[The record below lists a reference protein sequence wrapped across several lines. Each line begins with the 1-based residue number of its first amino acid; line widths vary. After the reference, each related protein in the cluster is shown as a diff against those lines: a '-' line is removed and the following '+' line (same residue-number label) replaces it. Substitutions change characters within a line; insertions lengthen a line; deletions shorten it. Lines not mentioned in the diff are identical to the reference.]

1 MRTTIMLDRLIRPK
15 PSGGIPRGL
24 STTGPVLFSYGFRPF
39 FLAAALWAI
48 AAMALWIAALTLG
61 LNLAGDYGASHW
73 HAHEMLFGFSSA
85 VLAGFLLTAI
95 PNWTGRLPVSGRPLA
110 ALFALWVIG
119 RIALLS
125 SAIIGLPVAAGLEAL
140 FLPVLL
146 LICAREVI
154 VGRKWKDLKVI
165 SGLILLSAA
174 NIWFHLSVLG
184 GLDVDAAARLAIGAY
199 TMLIMIVGGRIVPS
213 FTRNWLNK
221 VGRTDFPV
229 PYNRF
234 DTAAILIGVAA
245 LAAWTFAPIHI
256 VTAAIGLIACAFH
269 TVRLLRWRGS
279 TTWPETLLFVLHAAY
294 AFVPLG
300 FLAIS
305 AGAIELLSDYPV
317 MHVLTVGVVAFMMLA
332 VMTRATRGHTG
343 RPLVGSALTSASYVA
358 IAGAALVRPLAE
370 VLPAHYHHL
379 IALSGALWI
388 AAFALFTLEYGPMLV
403 RERRSPRASS

>member
-1 MRTTIMLDRLIRPK
+1 MLDRLIRPK

-48 AAMALWIAALTLG
+48 GAMALWIAALILG
-61 LNLAGDYGASHW
+61 LDLAGDYGAAHW

-85 VLAGFLLTAI
+85 VLGGFLLTAI

-110 ALFALWVIG
+110 ALFGLWVIG
-119 RIALLS
+119 RVALLS
-125 SAIIGLPVAAGLEAL
+125 SGIIGLPVAAAVEAL

-146 LICAREVI
+146 LICSREVI

-165 SGLILLSAA
+165 GGLIILSAA

-184 GLDVDAAARLAIGAY
+184 NLDVDAAARLAIGAY

-229 PYNRF
+229 SYNRF

-245 LAAWTFAPIHI
+245 LGAWTFAPVHI
-256 VTAAIGLIACAFH
+256 VTAAIAVIACAFH
-269 TVRLLRWRGS
+269 TVRLLRWHGS
-279 TTWPETLLFVLHAAY
+279 PTWPEKLLFVLHAAY

-317 MHVLTVGVVAFMMLA
+317 MHVLTVGVIAFMMLA

-358 IAGAALVRPLAE
+358 IAGAALIRPLAE

-388 AAFALFTLEYGPMLV
+388 AAFVLFTLEYGPMLV
-403 RERRSPRASS
+403 RERRAPRASP

>member
-1 MRTTIMLDRLIRPK
+1 MLDRLIRPK

-48 AAMALWIAALTLG
+48 GAMALWIAALILR
-61 LNLAGDYGASHW
+61 LDLAGDYGAAHW

-85 VLAGFLLTAI
+85 VLGGFLLTAI

-110 ALFALWVIG
+110 ALFGLWVIG
-119 RIALLS
+119 RVALLS
-125 SAIIGLPVAAGLEAL
+125 SGIIGLPVAAAVEAL

-165 SGLILLSAA
+165 GGLIILSAA

-184 GLDVDAAARLAIGAY
+184 NLDVDAAARLAIGAY

-245 LAAWTFAPIHI
+245 LAAWTFAPVHI
-256 VTAAIGLIACAFH
+256 VTAAIAVIACAFH
-269 TVRLLRWRGS
+269 TVRLLRWHGS
-279 TTWPETLLFVLHAAY
+279 PTWPEKLLFVLHAAY

-305 AGAIELLSDYPV
+305 AGAIELLADYPV
-317 MHVLTVGVVAFMMLA
+317 MHVLTVGVIAFMMLA

-358 IAGAALVRPLAE
+358 IAGAALIRPLAE
-370 VLPAHYHHL
+370 VLPEHYHHL

-388 AAFALFTLEYGPMLV
+388 AAFVLFTLEYGPMLV
-403 RERRSPRASS
+403 RERRAPRASP

>member
-1 MRTTIMLDRLIRPK
+1 MLDRLIRPK

-48 AAMALWIAALTLG
+48 GAMALWIAALILR
-61 LNLAGDYGASHW
+61 LDLAGDYGAAHW

-85 VLAGFLLTAI
+85 VLGGFLLTAI

-110 ALFALWVIG
+110 ALFGLWVIG
-119 RIALLS
+119 RVALLS
-125 SAIIGLPVAAGLEAL
+125 SGIIGLPVAAAVEAL

-165 SGLILLSAA
+165 GGLIILSAA

-184 GLDVDAAARLAIGAY
+184 NLDVDAAARLAIGAY

-245 LAAWTFAPIHI
+245 LAAWTFAPVHI
-256 VTAAIGLIACAFH
+256 LTAAIAVIACAFH
-269 TVRLLRWRGS
+269 TVRLLRWHGS
-279 TTWPETLLFVLHAAY
+279 PTWPEKLLFVLHAAY

-317 MHVLTVGVVAFMMLA
+317 MHVLTVGVIAFMMLA

-358 IAGAALVRPLAE
+358 IAGAALIRPLAE
-370 VLPAHYHHL
+370 VLPEHYHHL
-379 IALSGALWI
+379 IALSGVLWI
-388 AAFALFTLEYGPMLV
+388 AAFVLFTLEYGPMLV
-403 RERRSPRASS
+403 RERRAPRASP

>member
-125 SAIIGLPVAAGLEAL
+125 SGIIGLPVAAGIEAL

-279 TTWPETLLFVLHAAY
+279 TTWPETLLLVLHAAY
-294 AFVPLG
+294 AFVPLA

-317 MHVLTVGVVAFMMLA
+317 MHVLTVGVIAFMMLA

-403 RERRSPRASS
+403 RERRSPRSSS

>member
-1 MRTTIMLDRLIRPK
+1 MLDRLIRPK

-48 AAMALWIAALTLG
+48 GAMALWIAALILG
-61 LNLAGDYGASHW
+61 LDLAGDYGAAHW

-85 VLAGFLLTAI
+85 VLGGFLLTAI

-110 ALFALWVIG
+110 ALFGLWVIG
-119 RIALLS
+119 RVALLS
-125 SAIIGLPVAAGLEAL
+125 SGIIGLPVAAAVEAL

-165 SGLILLSAA
+165 GGLIILSAA

-184 GLDVDAAARLAIGAY
+184 NLDVDAAARLAIGAY

-245 LAAWTFAPIHI
+245 LGAWTFAPVHI
-256 VTAAIGLIACAFH
+256 VTAAIAVAACAFH
-269 TVRLLRWRGS
+269 TVRLLRWHGS
-279 TTWPETLLFVLHAAY
+279 PTWPEKLLFVLHVAY

-300 FLAIS
+300 FLAIA
-305 AGAIELLSDYPV
+305 AGGIELLGDYPV
-317 MHVLTVGVVAFMMLA
+317 MHVLTVGVIAFMMLA

-343 RPLVGSALTSASYVA
+343 RPLVGSAVTSASYVA
-358 IAGAALVRPLAE
+358 IAGAALIRPLAE

-379 IALSGALWI
+379 IALSGVLWI

-403 RERRSPRASS
+403 RERRAPRASS

>member
-1 MRTTIMLDRLIRPK
+1 MLDRLIRPK

-39 FLAAALWAI
+39 FLGATLWAI
-48 AAMALWIAALTLG
+48 GAMALWISALILG
-61 LNLAGDYGASHW
+61 VDLAGNYGAAHW

-85 VLAGFLLTAI
+85 VLGGFLLTAI

-110 ALFALWVIG
+110 ALFGLWIVG
-119 RIALLS
+119 RAALLS
-125 SAIIGLPVAAGLEAL
+125 SGVIGLPVAAGIEAL

-165 SGLILLSAA
+165 GGLVLLSTA
-174 NIWFHLSVLG
+174 NIWFHLSVLSD
-184 GLDVDAAARLAIGAY
+184 LDVDAAARLAIGAY

-234 DTAAILIGVAA
+234 DTAAILIGIAA
-245 LAAWTFAPIHI
+245 LAAWTFAPVHI
-256 VTAAIGLIACAFH
+256 VTGAIALVACAFH
-269 TVRLLRWRGS
+269 TVRLFRWRGLA
-279 TTWPETLLFVLHAAY
+279 TWPEKLLFVLHAAY

-305 AGAIELLSDYPV
+305 AGAIELLSEYPV
-317 MHVLTVGVVAFMMLA
+317 MHVLTVGVVASMMLA
-332 VMTRATRGHTG
+332 VMTRASRGHTG
-343 RPLVGSALTSASYVA
+343 RQLVGSALTNASYVA
-358 IAGAALVRPLAE
+358 IMTAALIRPLAE
-370 VLPAHYHHL
+370 VLPAHYQHL
-379 IALSGALWI
+379 VALSGALWI

>member
-1 MRTTIMLDRLIRPK
+1 MLDRLIRPK

-48 AAMALWIAALTLG
+48 GAMALWIAALILG
-61 LNLAGDYGASHW
+61 LDLAGDYGAAHW

-85 VLAGFLLTAI
+85 VLGGFLLTAI

-110 ALFALWVIG
+110 ALFGLWVIG
-119 RIALLS
+119 RVALLS
-125 SAIIGLPVAAGLEAL
+125 SGIIGLPVAAAVEAL

-165 SGLILLSAA
+165 GGLIILSAA

-184 GLDVDAAARLAIGAY
+184 NLDVDAAARLAIGAY

-234 DTAAILIGVAA
+234 DIAAILIGVAA
-245 LAAWTFAPIHI
+245 LAAWTFAPVHI
-256 VTAAIGLIACAFH
+256 VTAAIALLASAFH
-269 TVRLLRWRGS
+269 TVRLLRWHGS
-279 TTWPETLLFVLHAAY
+279 PTWPEKLLFVLHVAY

-305 AGAIELLSDYPV
+305 AGAIELVTDYPV
-317 MHVLTVGVVAFMMLA
+317 MHVLTVGVIAFMMLA

-343 RPLVGSALTSASYVA
+343 RPLVGSALTSASYVV
-358 IAGAALVRPLAE
+358 IAGAALIRPLAE

-379 IALSGALWI
+379 IALSGVLWI
-388 AAFALFTLEYGPMLV
+388 AAFALFTVEYGPMLV
-403 RERRSPRASS
+403 RERRAPRASS

>member
-1 MRTTIMLDRLIRPK
+1 MLDRLIKPK

-48 AAMALWIAALTLG
+48 GAMALWIAALILG
-61 LNLAGDYGASHW
+61 LDLAGDYGAAHW

-85 VLAGFLLTAI
+85 VLGGFLLTAI
-95 PNWTGRLPVSGRPLA
+95 PNWTGRLPVSGQPLA
-110 ALFALWVIG
+110 ALFGLWVIG
-119 RIALLS
+119 RVALLS
-125 SAIIGLPVAAGLEAL
+125 SGIIGLPVAAAVEAL

-165 SGLILLSAA
+165 GGLIILSAA

-184 GLDVDAAARLAIGAY
+184 NLDVDAAARLAIGAY

-245 LAAWTFAPIHI
+245 LGAWTFAPVHI
-256 VTAAIGLIACAFH
+256 VTASVAVIACAFH
-269 TVRLLRWRGS
+269 AVRLLRWHGS
-279 TTWPETLLFVLHAAY
+279 PTWPEKLLFVLHAAY

-300 FLAIS
+300 FLAIA
-305 AGAIELLSDYPV
+305 AGGIELLGDYPV
-317 MHVLTVGVVAFMMLA
+317 MHVLTVGVIAFMMLA

-358 IAGAALVRPLAE
+358 IAGAALIRPLAE

-379 IALSGALWI
+379 IALSGVLWI
-388 AAFALFTLEYGPMLV
+388 AAFALFTVEYGPMLV
-403 RERRSPRASS
+403 RERRAPRASS

>member
-1 MRTTIMLDRLIRPK
+1 MLDRLIRPK

>member
-1 MRTTIMLDRLIRPK
+1 MLDRLIRPK

-48 AAMALWIAALTLG
+48 GAMALWIAALILG
-61 LNLAGDYGASHW
+61 LDLAGDYGAAHW

-85 VLAGFLLTAI
+85 VLGGFLLTAI

-110 ALFALWVIG
+110 ALFGLWVIG
-119 RIALLS
+119 RVALLS
-125 SAIIGLPVAAGLEAL
+125 SGIIGLPVAAAVEAL

-165 SGLILLSAA
+165 GGLIILSAA

-184 GLDVDAAARLAIGAY
+184 NLDVDAAARLAIGAY

-245 LAAWTFAPIHI
+245 LGAWTFAPVHI
-256 VTAAIGLIACAFH
+256 VTAAIAVIACAFH
-269 TVRLLRWRGS
+269 TVRLLRWHGS
-279 TTWPETLLFVLHAAY
+279 PTWPEKLLFVLHAAY

-317 MHVLTVGVVAFMMLA
+317 MHVLTVGVIAFMMLA

-358 IAGAALVRPLAE
+358 IAGAALIRPLAE
-370 VLPAHYHHL
+370 VLPEHYHHL
-379 IALSGALWI
+379 IALSGVLWI
-388 AAFALFTLEYGPMLV
+388 AAFVLFTLEYGPMLV
-403 RERRSPRASS
+403 RERRAPRASP

>member
-1 MRTTIMLDRLIRPK
+1 MLDRLIRPK

-48 AAMALWIAALTLG
+48 GAMALWIAALILR
-61 LNLAGDYGASHW
+61 LDLAGDYGAAHW

-85 VLAGFLLTAI
+85 VLGGFLLTAI

-110 ALFALWVIG
+110 ALFGLWVIG
-119 RIALLS
+119 RVALLS
-125 SAIIGLPVAAGLEAL
+125 SGIIGLPVAAAVEAL

-165 SGLILLSAA
+165 GGLIILSAA

-184 GLDVDAAARLAIGAY
+184 NLDVDAAARLAIGAY

-245 LAAWTFAPIHI
+245 LAAWTFAPVHI
-256 VTAAIGLIACAFH
+256 VTAAIAVIACAFH
-269 TVRLLRWRGS
+269 TVRLLRWHGS
-279 TTWPETLLFVLHAAY
+279 PTWPEKLLFVLHAAY

-305 AGAIELLSDYPV
+305 AGAIELLADYPV
-317 MHVLTVGVVAFMMLA
+317 MHVLTVGVIAFMMLA

-358 IAGAALVRPLAE
+358 IAGAALIRPLAE
-370 VLPAHYHHL
+370 VLPEHYHHL

-388 AAFALFTLEYGPMLV
+388 AAFVLFTLEYGPMLV
-403 RERRSPRASS
+403 RERRSPRASP

>member
-1 MRTTIMLDRLIRPK
+1 MLDRLIRPK

-48 AAMALWIAALTLG
+48 GAMALWIAALILG
-61 LNLAGDYGASHW
+61 LDLAGDYGAAHW

-85 VLAGFLLTAI
+85 VLGGFLLTAI

-110 ALFALWVIG
+110 ALFGLWVIG
-119 RIALLS
+119 RVALLS
-125 SAIIGLPVAAGLEAL
+125 SGIIGLPVAAAVEAL

-146 LICAREVI
+146 LICSREVI

-165 SGLILLSAA
+165 GGLIILSAA

-184 GLDVDAAARLAIGAY
+184 NLDVDAAARLAIGAY

-245 LAAWTFAPIHI
+245 LGAWTFAPVHI
-256 VTAAIGLIACAFH
+256 VTAAIAVIACAFH
-269 TVRLLRWRGS
+269 TVRLLRWHGS
-279 TTWPETLLFVLHAAY
+279 PTWPEKLLFVLHAAY

-317 MHVLTVGVVAFMMLA
+317 MHVLTVGVIAFMMLA

-343 RPLVGSALTSASYVA
+343 RPLVGSTLTSASYVA
-358 IAGAALVRPLAE
+358 IAGAALIRPLAE
-370 VLPAHYHHL
+370 VLPEHYHHL

-388 AAFALFTLEYGPMLV
+388 AAFVLFTLEYGPMLV
-403 RERRSPRASS
+403 RERRAPRASP

>member
-1 MRTTIMLDRLIRPK
+1 MLDRLIRPK

-39 FLAAALWAI
+39 FLGAALWAI
-48 AAMALWIAALTLG
+48 AAMVLWISALTIG
-61 LNLAGDYGASHW
+61 LDVAGDYGAAHW

-85 VLAGFLLTAI
+85 VLGGFLLTAI
-95 PNWTGRLPVSGRPLA
+95 PNWTGRLPVSGGPLA
-110 ALFALWVIG
+110 ALLGLWVVG
-119 RIALLS
+119 RLALLS
-125 SAIIGLPVAAGLEAL
+125 SGVIGLPVAAGIEAL

-165 SGLILLSAA
+165 GGLVLLSAA
-174 NIWFHLSVLG
+174 NIWFHLSVLRD
-184 GLDVDAAARLAIGAY
+184 LDEDAAARLAIAAY

-221 VGRTDFPV
+221 VGRTNFPV

-245 LAAWTFAPIHI
+245 LAAWTFAPDHI
-256 VTAAIGLIACAFH
+256 VTGAIALTACAFH
-269 TVRLLRWRGS
+269 TVRLFRWRGLA
-279 TTWPETLLFVLHAAY
+279 TWPEKLLFVLHAAY

-305 AGAIELLSDYPV
+305 AGAIELLGEYPV
-317 MHVLTVGVVAFMMLA
+317 MHVLTVGVIASMMLA
-332 VMTRATRGHTG
+332 VMTRASRGHTG
-343 RPLVGSALTSASYVA
+343 RPLVGSAITSASYVA
-358 IAGAALVRPLAE
+358 IMAAALIRPLAD
-370 VLPAHYHHL
+370 VLPVHYHHL
-379 IALSGALWI
+379 IALSGVLWI

-403 RERRSPRASS
+403 CDRRSPRASA

>member
-1 MRTTIMLDRLIRPK
+1 MLDRLIRPK

-24 STTGPVLFSYGFRPF
+24 STAGPVLFSYGFRPF
-39 FLAAALWAI
+39 FLGAGLWAI
-48 AAMALWIAALTLG
+48 GAMAIWIAALIFG
-61 LNLAGDYGASHW
+61 IDLAGRYGAAHW

-85 VLAGFLLTAI
+85 VLGGFLLTAI
-95 PNWTGRLPVSGRPLA
+95 PNWTGRLPVSGGPLA
-110 ALFALWVIG
+110 ALFALWVVG

-125 SAIIGLPVAAGLEAL
+125 SGVIGLPVAAGIEAL

-165 SGLILLSAA
+165 SGLLLLSTA

-229 PYNRF
+229 PYNHF
-234 DTAAILIGVAA
+234 DTTAILIGVAA
-245 LAAWTFAPIHI
+245 LAAWTIAPVHI
-256 VTAAIGLIACAFH
+256 VTATIALVAATLH
-269 TVRLLRWRGS
+269 AVRLLRWRGS

-300 FLAIS
+300 FLAIA
-305 AGAIELLSDYPV
+305 AGAIELLSTYPV
-317 MHVLTVGVVAFMMLA
+317 MHVLTVGVVASMMLA
-332 VMTRATRGHTG
+332 VMTRASRGHTG
-343 RPLVGSALTSASYVA
+343 RPLVGSKVTSASYAA
-358 IAGAALVRPLAE
+358 IMAAALIRPLAE
-370 VLPAHYHHL
+370 VLPQHYHHL
-379 IALSGALWI
+379 IALSGVLWI
-388 AAFALFTLEYGPMLV
+388 AAFALFTIEYGPMLV
-403 RERRSPRASS
+403 RERRSPRA

>member
-1 MRTTIMLDRLIRPK
+1 MLDRLIRPK

-48 AAMALWIAALTLG
+48 GAMALWIAALLLG
-61 LNLAGDYGASHW
+61 LDLAGDYGAAHW

-85 VLAGFLLTAI
+85 VLGGFLLTAI

-110 ALFALWVIG
+110 ALFGLWVIG
-119 RIALLS
+119 RVALLS
-125 SAIIGLPVAAGLEAL
+125 SGFIGLPVAAAVEAL

-165 SGLILLSAA
+165 GGLIILSAA

-184 GLDVDAAARLAIGAY
+184 NLDVDAAARLAIGAY

-245 LAAWTFAPIHI
+245 LAAWTFAPVHI
-256 VTAAIGLIACAFH
+256 VTAAIAVVACAFH
-269 TVRLLRWRGS
+269 AVRLLRWHGS
-279 TTWPETLLFVLHAAY
+279 PTWPEKLLFVLHVAY

-305 AGAIELLSDYPV
+305 AGAVELLSDYPV
-317 MHVLTVGVVAFMMLA
+317 MHVLTVGVIAFMMLA

-343 RPLVGSALTSASYVA
+343 RPLVGSTVTSASYVA
-358 IAGAALVRPLAE
+358 IAGAALIRPLAE

-379 IALSGALWI
+379 IALSGMLWI

-403 RERRSPRASS
+403 RERRAPRASS